1 MNPCKTAY
9 FLDMKYR
16 FCYQCGHPME
26 QVNIEGRIRTF
37 CPACKAVLYENPIP
51 SVAILAENDRNEI
64 LLVKRN
70 VEPGKG
76 GWSLAGG
83 FIEMGE
89 TPENGAIRE
98 LKEETGLN
106 GIQPTLFDVKI
117 HLNGYYGDILIVIYR
132 MILQSFEI
140 LPGDDV
146 QDARFFKIDERPQL
160 VFSIHEQL
168 LKRWLSERESKKYER
183 IVGKK

>member
-1 MNPCKTAY
+1 
-9 FLDMKYR
+9 MKYR
-16 FCYQCGHPME
+16 FCYQCGHPAE
-26 QVNIEGRIRTF
+26 QANIEGRNRTF
-37 CPACKAVLYENPIP
+37 CPACKTVLYENPVP
-51 SVAILAENDRNEI
+51 SVAILAENARNEI

-70 VEPGKG
+70 TEPGKG

-83 FIEMGE
+83 FLEMGE
-89 TPENGAIRE
+89 TPESGAIRE
-98 LKEETGLN
+98 LKEETGLT

-117 HLNGYYGDILIVIYR
+117 HLNGYFGDILIVVYR

-160 VFSIHEQL
+160 IFSIHEQL
-168 LKRWLSERESKKYER
+168 LKRWLSEKESNESGWV
-183 IVGKK
+183 VGKIKGC

>member
-1 MNPCKTAY
+1 MNFDVIKSNKI
-9 FLDMKYR
+9 FNGKVFDVKVD
-16 FCYQCGHPME
+16 E
-26 QVNIEGRIRTF
+26 IRYHESGN
-37 CPACKAVLYENPIP
+37 LGIRE
-51 SVAILAENDRNEI
+51 VAIHPGGAVVVPVSKDGKIFLISQYRYPMNETTI
-64 LLVKRN
+64 EL
-70 VEPGKG
+70 PAGK
-76 GWSLAGG
+76 LEKNEDPLIA
-83 FIEMGE
+83 
-89 TPENGAIRE
+89 AQRE

-106 GIQPTLFDVKI
+106 GNQPTLFDVKI